1 MHYEAKDFFNIASRF
16 VGARPATA
24 QTWWNGFF
32 EVIVRELYTSG
43 MVYLPKIGYFTLQH
57 MDEKIQK
64 QKDPDGNGV
73 KYYVVPERDKPVFT
87 PDDDFINDINMTG
100 VTKSYRKR
108 LTHEGLTL
116 RDKERERR
124 AKEILGLDIE
134 EIDLVGAK
142 NKDKLVSKFEDTLA
156 QIKQKCEEDNQER
169 LKNNPIKK
177 ENMYE
182 DILNDE

>member
-24 QTWWNGFF
+24 KTWWNGFF

-87 PDDDFINDINMTG
+87 PDDDFINDIKYDFPFEYL
-100 VTKSYRKR
+100 KSMLNRM
-108 LTHEGLTL
+108 E
-116 RDKERERR
+116 KEHVIEYNSSYGSTFSFYFSYSFEYSIVFVWCCSSRR
-124 AKEILGLDIE
+124 IG
-134 EIDLVGAK
+134 
-142 NKDKLVSKFEDTLA
+142 F
-156 QIKQKCEEDNQER
+156 
-169 LKNNPIKK
+169 
-177 ENMYE
+177 
-182 DILNDE
+182 